1 MNIVGKWN
9 IAALMTFNEQS
20 SGLEWRTAENIM
32 ADENAEDDMKRLLTA
47 SYIFKEDGKV
57 LVIMPIPADASKE
70 DVDEI
75 LAEGEIKLYDEHTM
89 LLEEKAWKEENGK
102 LFFDTGEK
110 GDVLGEEVSSW
121 KEIKEIE
128 DGIEVETFRLVREM

>member
-1 MNIVGKWN
+1 
-9 IAALMTFNEQS
+9 
-20 SGLEWRTAENIM
+20 
-32 ADENAEDDMKRLLTA
+32 
-47 SYIFKEDGKV
+47 
-57 LVIMPIPADASKE
+57 
-70 DVDEI
+70 
-75 LAEGEIKLYDEHTM
+75 M